1 MNLNTLSKCVIVI
14 SRSLSWITVIM
25 TLTLNYSVKG
35 NQKGKVTCYA
45 RERVNKNELF

>member
-1 MNLNTLSKCVIVI
+1 MSQNRSTINSMNNHLI
-14 SRSLSWITVIM
+14 
-25 TLTLNYSVKG
+25 KG

>member
-1 MNLNTLSKCVIVI
+1 MV
-14 SRSLSWITVIM
+14 
-25 TLTLNYSVKG
+25 SVEGDSKG

>member
-1 MNLNTLSKCVIVI
+1 MREKEREREKANMLPIGIL
-14 SRSLSWITVIM
+14 
-25 TLTLNYSVKG
+25 VKG